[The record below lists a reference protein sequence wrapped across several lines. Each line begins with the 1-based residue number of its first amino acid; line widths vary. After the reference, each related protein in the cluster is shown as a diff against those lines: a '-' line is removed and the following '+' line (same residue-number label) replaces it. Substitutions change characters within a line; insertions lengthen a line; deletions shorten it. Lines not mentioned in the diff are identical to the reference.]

1 MEWWRGTRGRDRRL
15 ARRGGKRAMNGPS
28 AAPLDVYALRQT
40 PPARSA
46 WMDAA
51 DLGSRI
57 KRGRFLFSRREEIPK
72 YPTALGNHTGG
83 ETARPEM
90 NPVARETHS
99 NWVMSLAKEETY
111 FSGIGM

>member
-1 MEWWRGTRGRDRRL
+1 
-15 ARRGGKRAMNGPS
+15 MNGPS

-72 YPTALGNHTGG
+72 YQTALGNHTGG

-90 NPVARETHS
+90 NPVARETHKQLGYEPCERG
-99 NWVMSLAKEETY
+99 NILFRDRNVDFRVTKQRGLAVL
-111 FSGIGM
+111 F